1 MKTIDTKSATHDHV
15 EYIRQDR
22 DHKPLEIVRGF
33 IDEMSNTS
41 CTILNTATGDLV
53 AASLDR
59 VRRVG
64 A

>member
-1 MKTIDTKSATHDHV
+1 MKTIDTKSAHDHV
-15 EYIRQDR
+15 EYTRQDR
-22 DHKPLEIVRGF
+22 DRKPLGTVRGF
-33 IDEMSNTS
+33 IDEMSSTS

-59 VRRVG
+59 VRKVG